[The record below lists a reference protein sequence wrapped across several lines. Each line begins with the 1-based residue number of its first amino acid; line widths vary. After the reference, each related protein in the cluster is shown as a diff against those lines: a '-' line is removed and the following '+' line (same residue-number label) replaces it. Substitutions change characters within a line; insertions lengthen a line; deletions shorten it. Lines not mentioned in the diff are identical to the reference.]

1 MRWLVSFELLLS
13 IVLSKPSLPRDLYI
27 HTFYHQKS
35 RFEKMKEYKDLPEIV
50 RIAIANEILAWPRD
64 SGGLK
69 LMNDSEREE
78 QRR

>member
-1 MRWLVSFELLLS
+1 MR
-13 IVLSKPSLPRDLYI
+13 
-27 HTFYHQKS
+27 
-35 RFEKMKEYKDLPEIV
+35 EYKDLPEIV